1 MGRITWISAV
11 QEYNKRNKTK
21 VKGRKGTPEYDEI
34 KKLYAEMKAGITTRS
49 VPEKKVEPKKSVKI
63 KEGEK
68 LVVECEEGEPK
79 QVKKEEKTY
88 ASELKKRN
96 QLYAVLD
103 KKIID
108 ILEKQKKLETKHEE
122 DDYYFLKNPSL
133 DRTRA
138 NRMKKNRTEFKK
150 LVELLRR
157 LIEERNLGKVNPY
170 SMFKSDYKTYKKFDV
185 YSLPVSSIKYQEELD
200 KEQAE
205 QERKRKEKEAI
216 EEKEYGK
223 LDVEKIKREGR
234 EALARFKREEME
246 SKKEKLERMRKED
259 IEEEKEIKKLEEKL
273 RKAREKRKAL
283 EAKGVKV
290 EVIKEKP
297 EGKDKPPSPPKET
310 TALTRYEGQF
320 IKKLVGKMPSPDE
333 AIEKLEKRLQQI
345 KDGEQS
351 KTGIARRLEVPM
363 MKMERDDVVIPRI
376 IDKLKQLLREAPE
389 KKAPTKPKTIQQKL
403 KELKEQLPKCKSV
416 DCPKPKSLKT
426 KLKELKKQIEK

>member
-1 MGRITWISAV
+1 MARITWISAV

-49 VPEKKVEPKKSVKI
+49 APKKEVEPKKSVKI

-68 LVVECEEGEPK
+68 LLVECEEGEPK
-79 QVKKEEKTY
+79 QEKKEEKTY
-88 ASELKKRN
+88 EGEMKKRN
-96 QLYAVLD
+96 EMRKVLD

-108 ILEKQKKLETKHEE
+108 VLEKQKKLETKHEE

-133 DRTRA
+133 DRVRA

-157 LIEERNLGKVNPY
+157 LIEERGLGNVNPY
-170 SMFKSDYKTYKKFDV
+170 SMFKSDYKTYKKFDI
-185 YSLPVSSIKYQEELD
+185 YSLPVSSVKYQEELD

-205 QERKRKEKEAI
+205 EERKRKEKEAI
-216 EEKEYGK
+216 EEKEYGILETK
-223 LDVEKIKREGR
+223 DDPIGLKEGIKRE
-234 EALARFKREEME
+234 
-246 SKKEKLERMRKED
+246 KKAK
-259 IEEEKEIKKLEEKL
+259 IKKLKEEAVGEEAEIKEL
-273 RKAREKRKAL
+273 ERKVAEAKRKRKEL
-283 EAKGVKV
+283 ESKRVKV

-320 IKKLVGKMPSPDE
+320 VRKLIGKMPSPDE
-333 AIEKLEKRLQQI
+333 AIEKLEKRLQEI
-345 KDGEQS
+345 RDGEKS

-363 MKMERDDVVIPRI
+363 TKMIRDDIVIPRI
-376 IDKLKQLLREAPE
+376 IDKLKQSLREAPE
-389 KKAPTKPKTIQQKL
+389 KKAPVKPKTIQQKL
-403 KELKEQLPKCKSV
+403 KELKKQLPPCKGV

>member
-1 MGRITWISAV
+1 MARITWISAV

-49 VPEKKVEPKKSVKI
+49 APKKEVEPKKSVKI

-79 QVKKEEKTY
+79 QEKKEEKTY
-88 ASELKKRN
+88 EGEMKKRN
-96 QLYAVLD
+96 EMRKVLD

-108 ILEKQKKLETKHEE
+108 VLEKQKKLETKHEE

-133 DRTRA
+133 DRVRA

-157 LIEERNLGKVNPY
+157 LIEERGLGNVNPY
-170 SMFKSDYKTYKKFDV
+170 SMFKSDYKTYKKFDI
-185 YSLPVSSIKYQEELD
+185 YSLPVSSVKYQEELD

-205 QERKRKEKEAI
+205 EERRRKEREAI
-216 EEKEYGK
+216 EEKEYGILEYK
-223 LDVEKIKREGR
+223 ADPAGLKEGIKRE
-234 EALARFKREEME
+234 
-246 SKKEKLERMRKED
+246 KKAK
-259 IEEEKEIKKLEEKL
+259 IKKLKEEAVGEEAEIKEL
-273 RKAREKRKAL
+273 ERKVAEAKRKRKEL
-283 EAKGVKV
+283 ESKRVKV
-290 EVIKEKP
+290 EIIKEKP

-310 TALTRYEGQF
+310 SALTRYEGQF
-320 IKKLVGKMPSPDE
+320 VRTLIGKMPSPDE
-333 AIEKLEKRLQQI
+333 AIEKLEKRLQEI
-345 KDGEQS
+345 RDGEKS
-351 KTGIARRLEVPM
+351 KTGIARRLEARM
-363 MKMERDDVVIPRI
+363 EKMIRDDIVIPRI

-389 KKAPTKPKTIQQKL
+389 KKAPVKPKTIQQKL
-403 KELKEQLPKCKSV
+403 KELKQQLPPCKSA